1 MNGDIDEIVREHGPW
16 TAMAI
21 RLADGSYTREPAPDY
36 RLRRLVQ
43 AAQDLVGKPLSQCR
57 VLDLACLEGHY
68 AIEFAM
74 HGAEALGIEG
84 RAASVAKC
92 EFARRNLGLERVR
105 FEQDDVR
112 HLSREKH
119 GVFDIVICSGLLY
132 HLPARDAQAL
142 LAAMYETC
150 SRMLIIDTF
159 ISLEG
164 RNAVD
169 IAASE
174 RRGHYYDEHLPGES
188 ARERERKLWAS
199 LDNDTSFWF
208 TEPSLMNMLAAE
220 GFTSVVDVLEPNMPG
235 NPRDRKTYVALK
247 GTRATILSSEPTD
260 RAAREPHREGPNN
273 LVDASQAPAGP
284 IFLAAKRLLP
294 QSVKDVIKP
303 LLRAVRVLP
312 PDTTPAFQ
320 RGDRSRDEAP
330 PKL

>member
-1 MNGDIDEIVREHGPW
+1 MSDDIDGIVREHGPW

-21 RLADGSYTREPAPDY
+21 RLRDGSYTREPAPDH

-74 HGAEALGIEG
+74 HGAEAVGIEG

-92 EFARRNLGLERVR
+92 EFARRDLGLERVR

-112 HLSREKH
+112 HLSRDKH

-142 LAAMYETC
+142 LATMYDTC
-150 SRMLIIDTF
+150 SRLLIIDTF

-164 RNAVD
+164 RDAVEID
-169 IAASE
+169 GSE
-174 RRGHYYDEHLPGES
+174 RRGHYYGEHQPGES

-235 NPRDRKTYVALK
+235 NPRDRKTYIAVK
-247 GTRATILSSEPTD
+247 GKRAPVLSSEPTD
-260 RAAREPHREGPNN
+260 RAPHAAHREGPND
-273 LVDASQAPAGP
+273 LVDASQAPPGP
-284 IFLAAKRLLP
+284 IFVAAKRFLP
-294 QSVKDVIKP
+294 QSIKDVLKP
-303 LLRAVRVLP
+303 VLRAVGALP
-312 PDTTPAFQ
+312 PDTTPGFQ
-320 RGDRSRDEAP
+320 RDDGSADQAP
-330 PKL
+330 PKR